1 VRAEYGGEP
10 SLSQE
15 GAELELVS
23 ERRLELGPQRG
34 DVDAHGC
41 SSALGPQ
48 QSRLVPNALGA
59 RCGEPHLPPQLRSTH
74 LPRMLLAT
82 GAGKGSHWPPSSAL
96 VMKQIGTRRS
106 RLLRGPTSRRP
117 PDDLCSAN
125 Q

>member
-1 VRAEYGGEP
+1 
-10 SLSQE
+10 
-15 GAELELVS
+15 LELVS

-41 SSALGPQ
+41 SSAWVA

-59 RCGEPHLPPQLRSTH
+59 RCGEPHLPAALRSTH

-82 GAGKGSHWPPSSAL
+82 GAGNGITLAAVFRTGHEAD
-96 VMKQIGTRRS
+96 GGRRRS

-117 PDDLCSAN
+117 RMTVLGQSSD
-125 Q
+125 